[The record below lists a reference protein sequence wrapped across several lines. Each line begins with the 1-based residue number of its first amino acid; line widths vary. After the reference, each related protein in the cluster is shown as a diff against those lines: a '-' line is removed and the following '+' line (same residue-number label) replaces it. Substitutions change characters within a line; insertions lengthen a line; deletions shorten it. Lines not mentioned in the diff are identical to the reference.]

1 MEAPPRSA
9 DTADMHRD
17 PAPGGPLILVVE
29 DDSAIRALITALLE
43 REGYRVLAASDGES
57 GLRLA
62 LEEEPDAILLDVG
75 LPRMDGHEVTR
86 RLRLVPVT
94 RTVPVILL
102 TARSTME
109 DMVEGLDSGADDFV
123 TKPFQ
128 RPELLARLRSAVRMR
143 QAILGM
149 ENARAAVAALANAVE
164 AKDATT
170 EHHCERLVLLA
181 ARVGEAVGLAKGELE
196 ALAYGALLHDVG
208 KIGVPEAILLKPG
221 PLDRDEWTV
230 LRRHPEIGER
240 ICQPLGLSREFL
252 PIIRSHHERWD
263 GGGYPDGLVGYQ
275 IPIGARIVGIVDAF
289 DAMTHDRPYR
299 PSRTTAEALEELHR
313 ERNHHFDPELVSLF
327 LHEAQTAPATIDGWS
342 TLTLDGGPARA
353 GRDASSVTQST
364 RS

>member
-1 MEAPPRSA
+1 MN
-9 DTADMHRD
+9 RD

-29 DDSAIRALITALLE
+29 DDSANRALITALLQ
-43 REGYRVLAASDGES
+43 REGYRILAAVDGES

-75 LPRMDGHEVTR
+75 LPRLDGHEVTR
-86 RLRLVPVT
+86 RLRLVPAT
-94 RTVPVILL
+94 RTVPIILL
-102 TARSTME
+102 TGRASMD
-109 DMVEGLDSGADDFV
+109 DMVQGLDSGADDFIA
-123 TKPFQ
+123 KPFK

-164 AKDATT
+164 AKDVTT

-181 ARVGEAVGLAKGELE
+181 ARVGESVGLTKGELE

-221 PLDRDEWTV
+221 PLDTDEWTI

-240 ICQPLGLSREFL
+240 ICSPLGLSREFL

-263 GGGYPDGLVGYQ
+263 GGGYPDGLVGTQ

-299 PSRTTAEALEELHR
+299 PAMTTARALDELQR
-313 ERNHHFDPELVSLF
+313 GQRSHFDPELVALF
-327 LHEAQTAPATIDGWS
+327 MREAGTTPTAMEGWS
-342 TLTLDGGPARA
+342 TFELNGEP
-353 GRDASSVTQST
+353 ASSVRDTSKLTGKT
-364 RS
+364 RT

>member
-1 MEAPPRSA
+1 
-9 DTADMHRD
+9 MHRD

-29 DDSAIRALITALLE
+29 DDSANRALITALLE
-43 REGYRVLAASDGES
+43 REGYRILAAADGES

-86 RLRLVPVT
+86 RLRLVPAT

-102 TARSTME
+102 TGRASME
-109 DMVEGLDSGADDFV
+109 DMVEGLDSGADDFIA
-123 TKPFQ
+123 KPFK

-164 AKDATT
+164 AKDVTT

-181 ARVGEAVGLAKGELE
+181 ARVGESVGLAKGELE

-221 PLDRDEWTV
+221 PLDNAEWTM

-240 ICQPLGLSREFL
+240 ICSPLGLSREFL

-263 GGGYPDGLVGYQ
+263 GGGYPDGLVGTQ
-275 IPIGARIVGIVDAF
+275 IPMGARIVGIVDAF

-299 PSRTTAEALEELHR
+299 PAMTTTRAMEELQR
-313 ERNHHFDPELVSLF
+313 GRNSHFDPELVGLF
-327 LHEAQTAPATIDGWS
+327 LHEADTTPPAMEGWS
-342 TLTLDGGPARA
+342 TFELSGEALRTARNPSELA
-353 GRDASSVTQST
+353 GRT
-364 RS
+364 RG